1 MVQLESIYINLEINK
16 KKLTSEEFILVLID
30 LYALVNQLM
39 LLMLSYE
46 YEENNQLL
54 NVVVGCNV

>member
-16 KKLTSEEFILVLID
+16 KKTSEEFILVLID